1 MSRHIKQQKLV
12 LPLLNFQGTAFIAYI
27 DHFKCLMNSVIHLD
41 LLEFPIGEAR
51 LNLNCFLRSTSLA
64 KMIQKGSLEQE
75 DGQTEG
81 RKLQPGK
88 EKAIIFRVQ
97 EARLGGLR
105 RWFCLW
111 KVDSRLVGFLAYGSI
126 CGSAVLESHHVV
138 RNKFL
143 KC

>member
-1 MSRHIKQQKLV
+1 M
-12 LPLLNFQGTAFIAYI
+12 
-27 DHFKCLMNSVIHLD
+27 
-41 LLEFPIGEAR
+41 
-51 LNLNCFLRSTSLA
+51 NLNCFLRSTSLA

-75 DGQTEG
+75 EG
-81 RKLQPGK
+81 RKLQPGR
-88 EKAIIFRVQ
+88 ETAIIFRER

-111 KVDSRLVGFLAYGSI
+111 KVDSRLVGFF